1 MYKHDGPL
9 LTYTPLRS
17 SEFIPVARKAFGLT
31 EQEILTLPHESIMAS
46 PKTFFLYKDV
56 KELAIQKFL
65 AGAYKS
71 DVGDPRL
78 ASNIMFKYV
87 RTFTKTDYK
96 PKLRTRLNWLD
107 NESESMRFLE
117 MRLGLNYTVE
127 E

>member
-1 MYKHDGPL
+1 
-9 LTYTPLRS
+9 
-17 SEFIPVARKAFGLT
+17 
-31 EQEILTLPHESIMAS
+31 MAS

-56 KELAIQKFL
+56 KELAIRKFL

>member
-1 MYKHDGPL
+1 
-9 LTYTPLRS
+9 
-17 SEFIPVARKAFGLT
+17 
-31 EQEILTLPHESIMAS
+31 MAS

-56 KELAIQKFL
+56 KELAIRKFL

-107 NESESMRFLE
+107 NESESMRFLD
-117 MRLGLNYTVE
+117 MRLGLDYTVE